1 MAKLHELLA
10 IEKNKLTQ
18 WTTLYQETLA
28 KFNKEQL
35 FKGFIKSLKMIKE
48 CPENEALEKSGM
60 ETRDV
65 VSTVNETLTY
75 LFEHWSAYEDVQIKK
90 NTTNQ
95 KATASLQVGTTLI
108 ESVPVDELMGLENR
122 LASIHDLFK
131 NIPTLDASRDWQP
144 SSVREGVWMTSRP
157 DVTTKT
163 EKVVTPVV
171 LYEATKDHPAKVEA
185 VTKDEVV
192 GTYTTISFS
201 SAISSLKKSIMLK
214 RIDDLIVEVKKARM
228 RANSVNVIE
237 SSIGQILAN
246 YLLEPLTD
254 KTN

>member
-108 ESVPVDELMGLENR
+108 ESVPVDELMGLE
-122 LASIHDLFK
+122 K
-131 NIPTLDASRDWQP
+131 
-144 SSVREGVWMTSRP
+144 
-157 DVTTKT
+157 
-163 EKVVTPVV
+163 
-171 LYEATKDHPAKVEA
+171 
-185 VTKDEVV
+185 
-192 GTYTTISFS
+192 
-201 SAISSLKKSIMLK
+201 
-214 RIDDLIVEVKKARM
+214 LI
-228 RANSVNVIE
+228 
-237 SSIGQILAN
+237 
-246 YLLEPLTD
+246 
-254 KTN
+254 

>member
-28 KFNKEQL
+28 KFNKEQM

-48 CPENEALEKSGM
+48 CPENDALEKSGM

-75 LFEHWSAYEDVQIKK
+75 LFEHWAAYEDVQIKK

-95 KATASLQVGTTLI
+95 KASASLQVGTTLI
-108 ESVPVDELMGLENR
+108 ENIPVDELMGLENR
-122 LASIHDLFK
+122 LASIRDLFK

-157 DVTTKT
+157 DITTKT
-163 EKVVTPVV
+163 EKVITPVV
-171 LYEATKDHPAKVEA
+171 LYEATKEFAAQIDKI
-185 VTKDEVV
+185 TRDEVV
-192 GTYTTISFS
+192 GTFTTVSFS
-201 SAISSLKKSIMLK
+201 GAITSLKKSIMLK
-214 RIDDLIVEVKKARM
+214 RIDDLVGEVKKARM

-237 SSIGQILAN
+237 SSIGKILTD

-254 KTN
+254 